1 MVKEEMRL
9 INILAEL
16 CDADPAD
23 IQWDGSGNCDTVQF
37 VTKGKNPK
45 RFLLKLAQ
53 DNAGMTSDNTCDF
66 RVRVIAMEDADQTK
80 KRRSRSS
87 SSTRISAAHSR
98 ATGRKSR

>member
-1 MVKEEMRL
+1 MEKMRL

-23 IQWDGSGNCDTVQF
+23 IQWDGSGNCDTIQF
-37 VTKGKNPK
+37 VTQGKNPK
-45 RFLLKLAQ
+45 RFLLKLAH
-53 DNAGMTSDNTCDF
+53 DNAGIISDNTCDF
-66 RVRVIAMEDADQTK
+66 RVRVITMQDVSPTK

-98 ATGRKSR
+98 ATGRKPR